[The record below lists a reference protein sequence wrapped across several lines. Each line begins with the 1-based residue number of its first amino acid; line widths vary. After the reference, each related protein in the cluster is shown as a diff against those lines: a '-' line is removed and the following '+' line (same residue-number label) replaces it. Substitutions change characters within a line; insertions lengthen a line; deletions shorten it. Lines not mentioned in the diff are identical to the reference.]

1 MRSTFLTLH
10 WIDMV
15 MILDVL
21 YFLTVL
27 YSKYFITLCSGCDQS
42 FSVHCPGSSLNGGLW
57 PALCWGAVS
66 PIIAGSSLISPIS
79 LDSRL
84 KQIFKCLSTQS
95 HSYTNPS
102 CPWSSHLDCSCSHQV
117 DPGVCSL
124 SLLLFRAWKRGLWVT
139 SPRQLFSTRFG
150 FIHRSQTAAWR
161 VAMLAAPWGRCA
173 DHLIF
178 NLSC

>member
-10 WIDMV
+10 WVILLMV
-15 MILDVL
+15 LDIL

-27 YSKYFITLCSGCDQS
+27 YSKYFITSFSGCGQS
-42 FSVHCPGSSLNGGLW
+42 ISAH
-57 PALCWGAVS
+57 S
-66 PIIAGSSLISPIS
+66 PVLSLISPIS

-84 KQIFKCLSTQS
+84 KQIFKRLSTQS

-117 DPGVCSL
+117 DPGVSSL

-150 FIHRSQTAAWR
+150 FIHRSQTAAVR

>member
-1 MRSTFLTLH
+1 MYYTLQLHTLSLFAQGATSPFLCIVLALH
-10 WIDMV
+10 LMAA
-15 MILDVL
+15 
-21 YFLTVL
+21 
-27 YSKYFITLCSGCDQS
+27 SGQPCAEELC
-42 FSVHCPGSSLNGGLW
+42 LL
-57 PALCWGAVS
+57 
-66 PIIAGSSLISPIS
+66 SLISPIS

>member
-10 WIDMV
+10 WVILLMV
-15 MILDVL
+15 LDIL

-27 YSKYFITLCSGCDQS
+27 YSKYFITSFSGCGQS
-42 FSVHCPGSSLNGGLW
+42 ISAH
-57 PALCWGAVS
+57 S
-66 PIIAGSSLISPIS
+66 PVLSLISPIS

-84 KQIFKCLSTQS
+84 KRIFKCLSTQS

-161 VAMLAAPWGRCA
+161 VAMQTAPWERCA
-173 DHLIF
+173 DRLIF

>member
-10 WIDMV
+10 WVILLMV
-15 MILDVL
+15 LDIL

-27 YSKYFITLCSGCDQS
+27 YSKYFITSFSGCGQS
-42 FSVHCPGSSLNGGLW
+42 ISAH
-57 PALCWGAVS
+57 S
-66 PIIAGSSLISPIS
+66 PVLSLISPIS

-84 KQIFKCLSTQS
+84 KRIFKCLSTQS

-117 DPGVCSL
+117 DPGVSSL

-150 FIHRSQTAAWR
+150 INHRSQTAAWR

>member
-10 WIDMV
+10 WVILLMV
-15 MILDVL
+15 LDIL

-27 YSKYFITLCSGCDQS
+27 YSKYFITSFSGCGQS
-42 FSVHCPGSSLNGGLW
+42 ISAH
-57 PALCWGAVS
+57 S
-66 PIIAGSSLISPIS
+66 PVLSLISPIS

-84 KQIFKCLSTQS
+84 KRIFKCLSTQS

-124 SLLLFRAWKRGLWVT
+124 SLLLFRAWKRGLWAGPCGIPGYPGI
-139 SPRQLFSTRFG
+139 SRDIPGLDSNPDPGILENIIPG
-150 FIHRSQTAAWR
+150 FLGIYHIKQNHDFKDFL
-161 VAMLAAPWGRCA
+161 VLKIG
-173 DHLIF
+173 
-178 NLSC
+178 

>member
-1 MRSTFLTLH
+1 MHSTFLTLH
-10 WIDMV
+10 WVILLMV
-15 MILDVL
+15 LDIL

-27 YSKYFITLCSGCDQS
+27 YSKYFITSFSGCGQS
-42 FSVHCPGSSLNGGLW
+42 ISAH
-57 PALCWGAVS
+57 S
-66 PIIAGSSLISPIS
+66 PVLSLISPIS

-84 KQIFKCLSTQS
+84 KRIFKCLSTQS

-117 DPGVCSL
+117 DAGVCSL
-124 SLLLFRAWKRGLWVT
+124 SLLHFRAWKRGLWVT
-139 SPRQLFSTRFG
+139 SPSRRLFSTRFG

-161 VAMLAAPWGRCA
+161 VAMQTAPRERCA
-173 DHLIF
+173 DRLIF

>member
-10 WIDMV
+10 WVILLMV
-15 MILDVL
+15 LDIL

-27 YSKYFITLCSGCDQS
+27 YSKYFITSFSGCCQS
-42 FSVHCPGSSLNGGLW
+42 ISAH
-57 PALCWGAVS
+57 S
-66 PIIAGSSLISPIS
+66 PVLSLISPIS

-84 KQIFKCLSTQS
+84 KRIFKCLSTQS

-139 SPRQLFSTRFG
+139 SPHRQLFSTRFG